1 MKRRVLALVL
11 FTLTLTLVAVVFAQ
25 APAANRAAT
34 EKQIV
39 ANERTINE
47 AVAKADLK
55 GFNALVAPD
64 AVSMDSGGIMKTGDP
79 NFEKMVKEMKITS
92 WNLEGSQ
99 FLWINDNTVVHM
111 YKWTGKGTYQGQPVP
126 SPTWASTVW
135 ANKGGKWMAT
145 FHQESLAMPA
155 PAPAPAGK
163 K

>member
-1 MKRRVLALVL
+1 MRKRVLALVL
-11 FTLTLTLVAVVFAQ
+11 FTLTLTLVAVVSAQ
-25 APAANRAAT
+25 APAANRAAI

-47 AVAKADLK
+47 AVAKGDMK

-64 AVSMDSGGIMKTGDP
+64 AISMDSGGIMKTGDP
-79 NFEKMVKEMKITS
+79 NFEKMVKEIKITS

-99 FLWINDNTVVHM
+99 FMWINDNTVVHI

-126 SPTWASTVW
+126 SPTWSSTVW
-135 ANKGGKWMAT
+135 ANKGGKWTAV